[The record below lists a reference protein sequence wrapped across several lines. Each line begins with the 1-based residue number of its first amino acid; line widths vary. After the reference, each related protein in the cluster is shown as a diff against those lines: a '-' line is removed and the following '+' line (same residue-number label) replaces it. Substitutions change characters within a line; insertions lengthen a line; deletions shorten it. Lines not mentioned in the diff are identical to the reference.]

1 MVELDTSGVDAFLL
15 QLNTLQASFND
26 QVNERFRYW
35 VGVIF
40 EDIVTLTPQ
49 WSGNLAS
56 NWYVGVDALSASEST
71 IPEKSSMWPLDLYA
85 APNVRGDLD
94 AVDISLERLSAEK
107 FDWLDTVYIYN
118 PTEIAPE
125 VEAESIYIRP
135 ENKVDGRVHM
145 IAHAAFY
152 YSSYQPPGLQ

>member
-15 QLNTLQASFND
+15 QLDTLQAGFNS
-26 QVNERFRYW
+26 QVNEKFRHW
-35 VGVIF
+35 VEVIF
-40 EDIVTLTPQ
+40 TDIVELTPQ
-49 WSGNLAS
+49 WSGNLAA

-71 IPEKSSMWPLDLYA
+71 IAEKGSMWPLDLYE

-94 AVDISLERLSAEK
+94 AVDISLERFASEK
-107 FDWLDTVYIYN
+107 FDWTDKVYIYN